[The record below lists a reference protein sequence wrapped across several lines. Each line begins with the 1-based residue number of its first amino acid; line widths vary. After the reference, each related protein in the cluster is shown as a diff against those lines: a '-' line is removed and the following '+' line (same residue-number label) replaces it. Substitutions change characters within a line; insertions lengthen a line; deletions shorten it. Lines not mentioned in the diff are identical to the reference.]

1 MMADIT
7 RLAQEEG
14 VSLSQW
20 FATAAAY
27 RAGYEARRRDDAFE
41 VDRLSEWSVLVDRRL
56 GRLDARV
63 FPSRRR

>member
-27 RAGYEARRRDDAFE
+27 RAGYEIRRRDDAVE
-41 VDRLSEWSVLVDRRL
+41 VDRLSKWSVLVDRHL
-56 GRLDARV
+56 ERLDARV
-63 FPSRRR
+63 YPARRR